1 MVIRP
6 NERLVLF
13 DHFPGPAREDPR
25 NYKLSFHFGGTE
37 WKLDSLRSWKVK
49 GVPEEVGNVLQS
61 GGKV

>member
-6 NERLVLF
+6 DERLVLLY
-13 DHFPGPAREDPR
+13 HFPGPAREDPR
-25 NYKLSFHFGGTE
+25 NYNLSFHFGGTE

-61 GGKV
+61 RGKV